1 MNLTIKLKLIL
12 LCAMGL
18 SLLAAVLAV
27 GLFFNRQI
35 DTAHSLQVD
44 IYRVAQ
50 QVQQSQIAGKAYLQ
64 FYKEEYIEQLGLS
77 TDNALNILEEVS
89 TDSDLDLST
98 LKSPLGEY
106 TSSFA
111 QVVDLHRQNETLS
124 KTMYQQL
131 SDVASFVNQIE
142 NDIQSREFELQMEG
156 ETLSVA
162 ETNLLALTRD
172 GKNLALTLQSSLQQ
186 FLLSGDNL
194 HVEKFD
200 KYLQENGLMS
210 ISGLQQFSAA
220 TARPDYVAAADNF
233 KKGILNG
240 TELLHQ
246 SRDLFLQQL
255 ETVSALDTVGD
266 NLRSASTKLLNQ
278 AAVLMAKAR
287 SKASS
292 YIFSISVVGALLF
305 LCVSLFLNRSITR
318 PLGQAIGLATCIR
331 DGDLSQRMN
340 LKSADEIG
348 QLGAALDRMADS
360 LERKATIA
368 EHIAKGDLSVEVP
381 LESDK
386 DTLGMAFQQMVAS
399 LNQLISRILM
409 AGEQIAAG
417 SGEISHASQDLS
429 RGATTSAS
437 SLEEISSSMAE
448 MASQT
453 KLNAENSVQAN
464 SLSVSAKDS
473 AERGTR
479 QMEEMVGA
487 MVEINDAGQS
497 ISKIIKVID
506 EIAFQTNL
514 LALNAAVEAARAG
527 QHGKGFAVVAEEV
540 RNLAARSAKA
550 AQETSDLIEG
560 SVSKTAKGSEVANRT
575 SEVLD
580 EIVSGVTK
588 VADLV
593 KEISESSSEQA
604 QGISEVTLGLNQID
618 QVTQQNTATAEESAA
633 AAEELSSQ
641 ATELQHMLREFTLK
655 NSTQQISLAPAQTPD
670 TQMGWPVES

>member
-18 SLLAAVLAV
+18 FLLVAVLAV

-35 DTAHSLQVD
+35 ETARTLQID
-44 IYRVAQ
+44 IYRIAQ

-64 FYKEEYIEQLGLS
+64 FYKEDYVAQLKQS
-77 TDNALNILEEVS
+77 TDNALNILNGL
-89 TDSDLDLST
+89 TKDSDLDLGI
-98 LKSPLGEY
+98 LKTPLAEY
-106 TSSFA
+106 TDSFSK
-111 QVVDLHRQNETLS
+111 VVELHQQNDSLNKAMS
-124 KTMYQQL
+124 QQL
-131 SDVASFVNQIE
+131 IDISNIIGKVE
-142 NDIQSREFELQMEG
+142 EDIQIREFELQMEG
-156 ETLSVA
+156 ETLSSA

-172 GKNLALTLQSSLQQ
+172 GKNLALTLQGSLQE
-186 FLLSGDNL
+186 FLLTSDNL
-194 HVEKFD
+194 YIENFD
-200 KYLQENGLMS
+200 KHMQEKGLMS

-220 TARPDYVAAADNF
+220 TTRADYVAAADNF
-233 KKGILNG
+233 KNGILKG

-246 SRDLFLQQL
+246 SRDLFLQEQD
-255 ETVSALDTVGD
+255 TVFALDAVGES
-266 NLRSASTKLLNQ
+266 LRMTSEQLLKQ
-278 AAVLMAKAR
+278 AAEMMAAVR
-287 SKASS
+287 TNATRF
-292 YIFSISVVGALLF
+292 ILSISVIGTLLF
-305 LCVSLFLNRSITR
+305 LCVSLVLNRSITR
-318 PLGQAIGLATCIR
+318 PLGKAITLASSIR

-360 LERKATIA
+360 LENKASIA
-368 EHIAKGDLSVEVP
+368 EQIARGDLSVEVR

-386 DTLGMAFQQMVAS
+386 DTLGKAFQQMVAS
-399 LNQLISRILM
+399 LNQLISRILL

-417 SGEISHASQDLS
+417 SGEISNASQDLS
-429 RGATTSAS
+429 HGATTSAS

-453 KLNAENSVQAN
+453 KLNAENAVQAN
-464 SLSVSAKDS
+464 QLSTHAKDA

-479 QMEEMVGA
+479 QMGEMVNA
-487 MVEINDAGQS
+487 MVEINTAGQS

-550 AQETSDLIEG
+550 AQETSELIEG
-560 SVSKTAKGSEVANRT
+560 SVEKTAKGSEVASRT
-575 SEVLD
+575 AEVLD

-593 KEISESSSEQA
+593 KEISVASNEQA

-618 QVTQQNTATAEESAA
+618 HVTQQNTATAEESAA

-641 ATELQHMLREFTLK
+641 ATELHHMLSEFTLK
-655 NSTQQISLAPAQTPD
+655 NDFQKNPLLLN
-670 TQMGWPVES
+670 